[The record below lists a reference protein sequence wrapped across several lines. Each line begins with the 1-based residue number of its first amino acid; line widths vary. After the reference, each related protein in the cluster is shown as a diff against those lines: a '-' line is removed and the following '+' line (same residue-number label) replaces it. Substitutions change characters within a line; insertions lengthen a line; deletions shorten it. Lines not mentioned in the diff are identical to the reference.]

1 MFLKK
6 LIVALSF
13 AVSVSHA
20 ETASLETEHFQVCE
34 TQPNEKIVVKYKD
47 LISPELDCVNIY
59 QSRAKEISKNKLLLS
74 SVIGHGTGFNIE
86 KLFIIRVIDD
96 DSNMK
101 FIKMLLRLFVRTKR
115 KLRRYGLFKRK
126 LRIYSL
132 SNKEIFEQ
140 LRKRTKFE
148 IMENRLKI
156 IIDNKEVYNGSI
168 KIDKNHYVDY
178 CDEYFMFN
186 LKNELSITTSICK
199 KGNDATIYPDFL
211 GDITFKI
218 VYKID
223 NKNLKVLLQEPLF
236 TK

>member
-1 MFLKK
+1 M
-6 LIVALSF
+6 
-13 AVSVSHA
+13 SVSHA
-20 ETASLETEHFQVCE
+20 ETASLETEHFKICE
-34 TQPNEKIVVKYKD
+34 TQPNKKIVVKYED

-96 DSNMK
+96 DSNMN
-101 FIKMLLRLFVRTKR
+101 FIKRLLRLFVRTKR
-115 KLRRYGLFKRK
+115 KLRTYGLLKRK

-132 SNKEIFEQ
+132 SNNEIFEQ

-178 CDEYFMFN
+178 CDEYFVFN
-186 LKNELSITTSICK
+186 LENELSITTSICK
-199 KGNDATIYPDFL
+199 KEKDVAIYPDFL

-218 VYKID
+218 VYEIENGD
-223 NKNLKVLLQEPLF
+223 LKFSLQEPLF

>member
-1 MFLKK
+1 MFLNK
-6 LIVALSF
+6 LIFAISF

-20 ETASLETEHFQVCE
+20 ETASLETEHFKICE
-34 TQPNEKIVVKYKD
+34 TQPNKKIVVKYED

-96 DSNMK
+96 DSNMN
-101 FIKMLLRLFVRTKR
+101 FIKRLLRLFVRTKR
-115 KLRRYGLFKRK
+115 KLRTYGLLKRK

-132 SNKEIFEQ
+132 SNNEIFEQ

-186 LKNELSITTSICK
+186 LENELSITTSIRK
-199 KGNDATIYPDFL
+199 KKRDPFQGPFRL
-211 GDITFKI
+211 VRQLRF
-218 VYKID
+218 
-223 NKNLKVLLQEPLF
+223 
-236 TK
+236 